1 MATPTATRD
10 MPRPGADSNA
20 KRAAK
25 VADLIVEDV
34 MALGWPV
41 GEVLGS
47 EADLLERYHVSRA
60 VFREAVRLVEHQQVA
75 RTRRGPGGGLVI
87 TEPTVGAVSDAVV
100 LYLHRVDAT
109 LDEIFEARIILE
121 ELACELAAERTDE
134 NDLAALRRF
143 ADGAPIGPGGDPRE
157 LHALVAAISRNAGL
171 ELFVDVFNRVAQL
184 YSPDW
189 QKPRPSRRGARPEH
203 AHAKI
208 AEAIMAGDA
217 GLARNRMR
225 KHLQAEADFFRRRR
239 STRQLLP
246 DSVVLAESADRK
258 GAEAVARNITQT
270 IVAEDLQPGDLVGTE
285 PELIEREGV
294 SRALLREAVRLLEH
308 HHIARMRRGPGG
320 GLFVMAPSA
329 NAVTETA
336 AIYLARRGMQL
347 PELAELRTGVE
358 VAITDLAAQRIDEEG
373 IAILDDALAR
383 EANATDAERVEAVH
397 DLHAAVA
404 ATAHNRV
411 LELVAL
417 VLIRLSRLHQIERLA
432 PEGPQPDHGRGAPD
446 ARGHRGRRRDGRS
459 GARPPSHAPSPPGAR
474 RTHELTPSGRRGTRA
489 AA

>member
-1 MATPTATRD
+1 MTTPAASRE
-10 MPRPGADSNA
+10 MPRPGTDTNA

-25 VADLIVEDV
+25 VADRIVEDV
-34 MALGWPV
+34 MGLGWPV

-109 LDEIFEARIILE
+109 LDEIFEARIVLE
-121 ELACELAAERTDE
+121 ELACQLAAERTDE
-134 NDLAALRRF
+134 ADLVALRRF
-143 ADGAPIGPGGDPRE
+143 VEEGPMEPGGDPRG
-157 LHALVAAISRNAGL
+157 LHVLVAEISRNAGL

-189 QKPRPSRRGARPEH
+189 QHFGKALGRETEH
-203 AHAKI
+203 AHAKV
-208 AEAIMAGDA
+208 AEALMAGDA
-217 GLARNRMR
+217 SRARNRMR
-225 KHLQAEADFFRRRR
+225 KHLEAEAEFFRRRR

-246 DSVVLAESADRK
+246 DSVVLAESPQGK
-258 GAEAVARNITQT
+258 GAEAVARHISQT
-270 IVAEDLQPGDLVGTE
+270 VVAENLQPGDLVGTE

-294 SRALLREAVRLLEH
+294 SRALLREAVRLLEY

-336 AIYLARRGMQL
+336 AIYLARQGMTL
-347 PELAELRTGVE
+347 AELAELRTGVE
-358 VAITDLAAQRIDEEG
+358 VAITDLAAQRIDDEGTAGMRDALIREEG
-373 IAILDDALAR
+373 
-383 EANATDAERVEAVH
+383 ATDVELVEAVH

-404 ATAHNRV
+404 IAAHNRV
-411 LELVAL
+411 LDLVAL

-432 PEGPQPDHGRGAPD
+432 PK
-446 ARGHRGRRRDGRS
+446 ARNQIK
-459 GARPPSHAPSPPGAR
+459 AEVL
-474 RTHELTPSGRRGTRA
+474 RTHEGIA
-489 AA
+489 AAIDAGDRELARHRMRRHLEALGDLMR

>member
-10 MPRPGADSNA
+10 MARPGADSNA

-75 RTRRGPGGGLVI
+75 RTRRGPGGGLVV
-87 TEPTVGAVSDAVV
+87 TEPTVGAVIDAVV
-100 LYLHRVDAT
+100 LYLHRVDAR

-121 ELACELAAERTDE
+121 EIACQLAAERTDE
-134 NDLAALRRF
+134 KDLAQLRPF
-143 ADGAPIGPGGDPRE
+143 ADGQPVDREGDPRE

-189 QKPRPSRRGARPEH
+189 QRLGSAVADETSH
-203 AHAKI
+203 AHAMI
-208 AEAIMAGDA
+208 AEALMAGDP

-246 DSVVLAESADRK
+246 DSVVLAQSAQGK
-258 GAEAVARNITQT
+258 GAEMVARKITQM
-270 IVAEDLQPGDLVGTE
+270 IVTEGMQPGALVGTE

-308 HHIARMRRGPGG
+308 HQIARMRRGPGG

-329 NAVTETA
+329 DAVTETA

-347 PELAELRTGVE
+347 SELAELRTGVE
-358 VAITDLAAQRIDEEG
+358 VAITDLAAQRIDDEG
-373 IAILDDALAR
+373 IAILGDALSR
-383 EANATDAERVEAVH
+383 EANATDAELVEVVH

-432 PEGPQPDHGRGAPD
+432 PK
-446 ARGHRGRRRDGRS
+446 ARHEIT
-459 GARPPSHAPSPPGAR
+459 AEVL
-474 RTHELTPSGRRGTRA
+474 RTHEGIA
-489 AA
+489 AAVEAGDRELARHRMRRHLQALGALMS

>member
-1 MATPTATRD
+1 MTTPTAGREMT
-10 MPRPGADSNA
+10 RPGAESNA

-25 VADLIVEDV
+25 VADGIVEDV

-60 VFREAVRLVEHQQVA
+60 VFREAVRLLEHQQVA

-121 ELACELAAERTDE
+121 ELACQLAAERTDE
-134 NDLAALRRF
+134 ADLAALRRF
-143 ADGAPIGPGGDPRE
+143 VDPGGGPRG
-157 LHALVAAISRNAGL
+157 LHMLVAEISRNAGL

-189 QKPRPSRRGARPEH
+189 QHFGKALGRETEH

-225 KHLQAEADFFRRRR
+225 KHLDAEAEFFRRRR

-246 DSVVLAESADRK
+246 DSVVLAESPQGK
-258 GAEAVARNITQT
+258 GAEAVARHITQT
-270 IVAEDLQPGDLVGTE
+270 VVAENLQPGDLVGTE
-285 PELIEREGV
+285 PELIAREGV
-294 SRALLREAVRLLEH
+294 SRALLREAVRLLEY

-329 NAVTETA
+329 NAVTDTA
-336 AIYLARRGMQL
+336 AIYLARRGVTL
-347 PELAELRTGVE
+347 ADLAELRTGVE
-358 VAITDLAAQRIDEEG
+358 VAISDLAAQRIDHEG
-373 IAILDDALAR
+373 TGDMRDALLR
-383 EANATDAERVEAVH
+383 EESATDVELVEAVR

-404 ATAHNRV
+404 VAAHNRV
-411 LELVAL
+411 LKLVAL

-432 PEGPQPDHGRGAPD
+432 PKTRNQIKAEAH
-446 ARGHRGRRRDGRS
+446 
-459 GARPPSHAPSPPGAR
+459 
-474 RTHELTPSGRRGTRA
+474 RTHEGIA
-489 AA
+489 AAIDAGDRELARHRMRRHLEALGGLVR

>member
-1 MATPTATRD
+1 MTSPTATRE
-10 MPRPGADSNA
+10 MTRPGTDSNA

-25 VADLIVEDV
+25 VADRIVEDV
-34 MALGWPV
+34 MAMGWPV

-87 TEPTVGAVSDAVV
+87 TEPTVGAVGDAVV

-121 ELACELAAERTDE
+121 ELACQLAAERTDE
-134 NDLAALRRF
+134 ADLAALRRF
-143 ADGAPIGPGGDPRE
+143 AVEGPLEPGSDPRG
-157 LHALVAAISRNAGL
+157 LHLLVAEISRNAGL
-171 ELFVDVFNRVAQL
+171 ALFVDVFNQVAQL

-189 QKPRPSRRGARPEH
+189 QNFGRAIGRETEH

-208 AEAIMAGDA
+208 AQALMAGDA

-225 KHLQAEADFFRRRR
+225 KHLEAEADFFRRRR

-246 DSVVLAESADRK
+246 DSVVLAESAQGK
-258 GAEAVARNITQT
+258 GAEAVARHITQT
-270 IVAEDLQPGDLVGTE
+270 VVAEDLQPGDLVGTE

-336 AIYLARRGMQL
+336 AIYLARQGMTL
-347 PELAELRTGVE
+347 AELAELRTGVE
-358 VAITDLAAQRIDEEG
+358 VAITDLAAQRIDGEG
-373 IAILDDALAR
+373 TIGMRDALIR
-383 EANATDAERVEAVH
+383 EAKATDVELVEAVH

-404 ATAHNRV
+404 AAAHNRV
-411 LELVAL
+411 LDLVAL

-432 PEGPQPDHGRGAPD
+432 PK
-446 ARGHRGRRRDGRS
+446 ARS
-459 GARPPSHAPSPPGAR
+459 QIKAEVL
-474 RTHELTPSGRRGTRA
+474 RTHEGIA
-489 AA
+489 AAVDAGDRELARHRMRRHLEALGSLMR

>member
-1 MATPTATRD
+1 MTTPAASRE
-10 MPRPGADSNA
+10 MPRPGTDTNA

-25 VADLIVEDV
+25 VADRIVEDV
-34 MALGWPV
+34 MGLGWPV

-47 EADLLERYHVSRA
+47 ETDLLERYHVSRA

-109 LDEIFEARIILE
+109 LDEIFEARIVLE
-121 ELACELAAERTDE
+121 ELACQLAAERTDE
-134 NDLAALRRF
+134 ADLVALRRF
-143 ADGAPIGPGGDPRE
+143 VEEGPMEPGGDPRG
-157 LHALVAAISRNAGL
+157 LHVLVAEISRNAGL

-189 QKPRPSRRGARPEH
+189 QHFGKALGRETEH

-208 AEAIMAGDA
+208 AEALMAGDA
-217 GLARNRMR
+217 SLARNRMR
-225 KHLQAEADFFRRRR
+225 KHLEAEAEFFRRRR

-246 DSVVLAESADRK
+246 DSVVLAESPQGK
-258 GAEAVARNITQT
+258 GAEAVARNISQT
-270 IVAEDLQPGDLVGTE
+270 VVVENLQPGDLVGTE

-294 SRALLREAVRLLEH
+294 SRALLREAVRLLEY

-336 AIYLARRGMQL
+336 AIYLARQGMTL
-347 PELAELRTGVE
+347 AELAELRTGVE
-358 VAITDLAAQRIDEEG
+358 VAITDLAAQRIDDEGTAGMRDALIREEG
-373 IAILDDALAR
+373 
-383 EANATDAERVEAVH
+383 ATDVELVEAVH

-404 ATAHNRV
+404 NAAHNRV
-411 LELVAL
+411 LDLVAL

-432 PEGPQPDHGRGAPD
+432 PK
-446 ARGHRGRRRDGRS
+446 ARNQIK
-459 GARPPSHAPSPPGAR
+459 AEVL
-474 RTHELTPSGRRGTRA
+474 RTHEGIA
-489 AA
+489 AAIDAGDRELARHRMRRHLEALGDLMR

>member
-1 MATPTATRD
+1 MTTPTAARD
-10 MPRPGADSNA
+10 VPRPGADSDA

-47 EADLLERYHVSRA
+47 ETDLLERYRVSRA

-75 RTRRGPGGGLVI
+75 RTRRGPGGGLVVS
-87 TEPTVGAVSDAVV
+87 EPTVGAVGDAVV

-109 LDEIFEARIILE
+109 LDEIFEARIVLE
-121 ELACELAAERTDE
+121 ELACQLAAERTDE
-134 NDLAALRRF
+134 SDLAALRRF
-143 ADGAPIGPGGDPRE
+143 AEGEPVAPGGDPRG
-157 LHALVAAISRNAGL
+157 LHALAAGISRNAGL
-171 ELFVDVFNRVAQL
+171 ALFVDVFNQVAQL

-189 QKPRPSRRGARPEH
+189 QKLGPAVARETEH

-208 AEAIMAGDA
+208 AEALMAGDPS
-217 GLARNRMR
+217 LARNRMR

-246 DSVVLAESADRK
+246 DSVVLAESAQEK
-258 GAEAVARNITQT
+258 GAEAVARHITQLV
-270 IVAEDLQPGDLVGTE
+270 VAEDLQPGDLVGTE

-347 PELAELRTGVE
+347 SELAELRTGVE
-358 VAITDLAAQRIDEEG
+358 VAITDLAAQRIDNEG
-373 IAILDDALAR
+373 IAILGDALTR
-383 EANATDAERVEAVH
+383 EANATDAERVAAVH

-432 PEGPQPDHGRGAPD
+432 PK
-446 ARGHRGRRRDGRS
+446 ARNEIT
-459 GARPPSHAPSPPGAR
+459 AEVL
-474 RTHELTPSGRRGTRA
+474 RTHEGIA
-489 AA
+489 AAIETGDRELARHRMRRHLEALGTLMS

>member
-1 MATPTATRD
+1 MATPTVTRD

-25 VADLIVEDV
+25 VADLIIEDV

-47 EADLLERYHVSRA
+47 EADLLERYQVSRA

-87 TEPTVGAVSDAVV
+87 TEPTVGAVIDAVV
-100 LYLHRVDAT
+100 LYLHRVDAR
-109 LDEIFEARIILE
+109 LDEIFEARMILE
-121 ELACELAAERTDE
+121 ELACQLAVERTDE
-134 NDLAALRRF
+134 NDLAALRHF
-143 ADGAPIGPGGDPRE
+143 AENAPVDPGGDPRE
-157 LHALVAAISRNAGL
+157 LHALMAAISRNAGL

-184 YSPDW
+184 YSQDW
-189 QKPRPSRRGARPEH
+189 QRLGSGIEKETRH
-203 AHAKI
+203 AHAMI
-208 AEAIMAGDA
+208 AEAVMAGDS
-217 GLARNRMR
+217 GLARNRMH
-225 KHLQAEADFFRRRR
+225 KHLQAEAEFFRRRR

-246 DSVVLAESADRK
+246 DSVVLAQSGQGK
-258 GAEAVARNITQT
+258 GAEVVARNITQT
-270 IVAEDLQPGDLVGTE
+270 IVTAGMQPGELVGTE

-308 HHIARMRRGPGG
+308 HQIARMRRGPGG

-329 NAVTETA
+329 NAVTEVA

-347 PELAELRTGVE
+347 GELAELRTDVE
-358 VAITDLAAQRIDEEG
+358 VAIANLAAERIDEAGSAGLQE
-373 IAILDDALAR
+373 ALSR
-383 EANATDAERVEAVH
+383 EEHATDAERAEAVH

-404 ATAHNRV
+404 AAAQNRV
-411 LELVAL
+411 LQLVAL

-432 PEGPQPDHGRGAPD
+432 PK
-446 ARGHRGRRRDGRS
+446 ARKQIR
-459 GARPPSHAPSPPGAR
+459 AEVL
-474 RTHELTPSGRRGTRA
+474 RTHEGIARAIEDGDRELARHRMRRHLEALGALMR
-489 AA
+489 

>member
-1 MATPTATRD
+1 MTTPAASRE
-10 MPRPGADSNA
+10 MPRPGTDTNA

-25 VADLIVEDV
+25 VADRIVEDV
-34 MALGWPV
+34 MGLGWPV

-109 LDEIFEARIILE
+109 LDEIFEARIVLE
-121 ELACELAAERTDE
+121 ELACQLAAERTDE
-134 NDLAALRRF
+134 ADLVALRRF
-143 ADGAPIGPGGDPRE
+143 VEEGPMEPGGDPRG
-157 LHALVAAISRNAGL
+157 LHVLVAEISRNAGL

-189 QKPRPSRRGARPEH
+189 QHFGKALGRETEH

-217 GLARNRMR
+217 SLARNRMR
-225 KHLQAEADFFRRRR
+225 KHLEAEAEFFRRRR

-246 DSVVLAESADRK
+246 DSVVLAESPQGK
-258 GAEAVARNITQT
+258 GAEAVARHISQT
-270 IVAEDLQPGDLVGTE
+270 VVAENLQPGDLVGTE

-294 SRALLREAVRLLEH
+294 SRALLREAVRLLEY

-336 AIYLARRGMQL
+336 AIYLARQGMTL
-347 PELAELRTGVE
+347 AELAELRTGVE
-358 VAITDLAAQRIDEEG
+358 VAITDLAAQRIDDEGTAGMRDALIREEG
-373 IAILDDALAR
+373 
-383 EANATDAERVEAVH
+383 ATDIELVEAVH

-404 ATAHNRV
+404 IAAHNRV
-411 LELVAL
+411 LDLVAL

-432 PEGPQPDHGRGAPD
+432 PKTRNQIKAEVL
-446 ARGHRGRRRDGRS
+446 
-459 GARPPSHAPSPPGAR
+459 
-474 RTHELTPSGRRGTRA
+474 RTHEGIA
-489 AA
+489 AAIDAGDRELARHRMRRHLEALGDLMR

>member
-1 MATPTATRD
+1 MTTPAASRE
-10 MPRPGADSNA
+10 MPRPGTDTNA

-25 VADLIVEDV
+25 VADRIVEDV
-34 MALGWPV
+34 MGLGWPV

-109 LDEIFEARIILE
+109 LDEIFEARIVLE
-121 ELACELAAERTDE
+121 ELACQLAAERTDE
-134 NDLAALRRF
+134 ADLVALRRF
-143 ADGAPIGPGGDPRE
+143 VEEGPMEPGGDPRG
-157 LHALVAAISRNAGL
+157 LHVLVAEISRNAGL

-189 QKPRPSRRGARPEH
+189 QHFGKALGRETEH

-208 AEAIMAGDA
+208 AEALMAGDA
-217 GLARNRMR
+217 SLARNRMR
-225 KHLQAEADFFRRRR
+225 KHLEAEAEFFRRRR

-246 DSVVLAESADRK
+246 DSVVLAESPQGK
-258 GAEAVARNITQT
+258 GAEAVARHISQT
-270 IVAEDLQPGDLVGTE
+270 VVAENLQPGDLVGTE

-294 SRALLREAVRLLEH
+294 SRALLREAVRLLEY

-336 AIYLARRGMQL
+336 AIYLARQGMTL
-347 PELAELRTGVE
+347 AELAELRTGVE
-358 VAITDLAAQRIDEEG
+358 VAITDLAAQRIDDEGTAGMRDALIREEG
-373 IAILDDALAR
+373 
-383 EANATDAERVEAVH
+383 ATDVELVEAVH

-404 ATAHNRV
+404 IAAHNRV
-411 LELVAL
+411 LDLVAL

-432 PEGPQPDHGRGAPD
+432 PK
-446 ARGHRGRRRDGRS
+446 ARNQIK
-459 GARPPSHAPSPPGAR
+459 AEVL
-474 RTHELTPSGRRGTRA
+474 RTHEGIA
-489 AA
+489 AAIDAGDRELARHRMRRHLEALGDLMR

>member
-1 MATPTATRD
+1 MTTPVASRE
-10 MPRPGADSNA
+10 MPRPGTDTNA

-25 VADLIVEDV
+25 VADRIVEDV

-75 RTRRGPGGGLVI
+75 RTRRGPGGGLVV

-109 LDEIFEARIILE
+109 LDEIFEARIVLE
-121 ELACELAAERTDE
+121 ELACQLAAERTDE
-134 NDLAALRRF
+134 ADLVALRRF
-143 ADGAPIGPGGDPRE
+143 VEEGPMEPGGDPRG
-157 LHALVAAISRNAGL
+157 LHVLAAAISRNAGL
-171 ELFVDVFNRVAQL
+171 ELFVDVLNRVAQL

-189 QKPRPSRRGARPEH
+189 QNFGKALGRETEH

-208 AEAIMAGDA
+208 AEALMAGDA
-217 GLARNRMR
+217 SLARNRMR
-225 KHLQAEADFFRRRR
+225 KHLEAEAEFFRRRR

-246 DSVVLAESADRK
+246 DSVVLAESPQGK
-258 GAEAVARNITQT
+258 GAEAVARHISQT
-270 IVAEDLQPGDLVGTE
+270 VVAENLQPGDLVGTE

-294 SRALLREAVRLLEH
+294 SRALLREAVRLLEY

-336 AIYLARRGMQL
+336 AIYLARQGMTL
-347 PELAELRTGVE
+347 AELAELRTGVE
-358 VAITDLAAQRIDEEG
+358 VATTDLAAQRIDDEG
-373 IAILDDALAR
+373 TAGMRDALDPR
-383 EANATDAERVEAVH
+383 
-397 DLHAAVA
+397 
-404 ATAHNRV
+404 
-411 LELVAL
+411 
-417 VLIRLSRLHQIERLA
+417 
-432 PEGPQPDHGRGAPD
+432 
-446 ARGHRGRRRDGRS
+446 RGRDRHRACRS
-459 GARPPSHAPSPPGAR
+459 RP
-474 RTHELTPSGRRGTRA
+474 
-489 AA
+489 

>member
-1 MATPTATRD
+1 

-25 VADLIVEDV
+25 VADLIIEDV

-47 EADLLERYHVSRA
+47 ETDLLERYQVSRA

-87 TEPTVGAVSDAVV
+87 TEPTVGAVIDAVV
-100 LYLHRVDAT
+100 LYLHRVDAR

-121 ELACELAAERTDE
+121 DLACQLAAERTDE
-134 NDLAALRRF
+134 NDLAELRRF
-143 ADGAPIGPGGDPRE
+143 VEELPVEREGDPRE
-157 LHALVAAISRNAGL
+157 LHALVAVISRNAGL

-189 QKPRPSRRGARPEH
+189 QKLGDTLGKETTH
-203 AHAKI
+203 AHAMI
-208 AEAIMAGDA
+208 SEALIAGDS

-225 KHLQAEADFFRRRR
+225 KHLQAEAEFFRRRR

-246 DSVVLAESADRK
+246 DSVVLAQSVQGK
-258 GAEAVARNITQT
+258 GAEVVARNITQA
-270 IVAEDLQPGDLVGTE
+270 IVTEGMQPGDLVGTE
-285 PELIEREGV
+285 PELIEQEGV

-308 HHIARMRRGPGG
+308 HQIARMRRGPGG

-329 NAVTETA
+329 NAVTEVA
-336 AIYLARRGMQL
+336 AIYLARRGMKL
-347 PELAELRTGVE
+347 AELAELRTGVE
-358 VAITDLAAQRIDEEG
+358 VAIVDLAAERIDEVG
-373 IAILDDALAR
+373 AAGLDEALAR
-383 EANATDAERVEAVH
+383 EEHATEAERAEAVH

-404 ATAHNRV
+404 AAAKNRV
-411 LELVAL
+411 LSLVAL
-417 VLIRLSRLHQIERLA
+417 GADSPQPAASDRA
-432 PEGPQPDHGRGAPD
+432 PGPQSAKADQGRGTAYP
-446 ARGHRGRRRDGRS
+446 
-459 GARPPSHAPSPPGAR
+459 
-474 RTHELTPSGRRGTRA
+474 
-489 AA
+489 